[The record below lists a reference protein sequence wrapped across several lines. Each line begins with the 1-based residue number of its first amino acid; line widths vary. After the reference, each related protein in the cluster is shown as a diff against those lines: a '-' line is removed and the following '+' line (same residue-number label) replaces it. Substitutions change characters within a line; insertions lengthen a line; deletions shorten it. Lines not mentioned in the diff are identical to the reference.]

1 MDEWLRRAEC
11 ELDGSRQTCCLYR
24 LSRNLVFF
32 HVKLGQRVIRG
43 LKRTFGAATQK
54 LE

>member
-24 LSRNLVFF
+24 LSRNLFF
-32 HVKLGQRVIRG
+32 HVKLGQGVIRG
-43 LKRTFGAATQK
+43 LKRTFGAVTQK
-54 LE
+54 SE